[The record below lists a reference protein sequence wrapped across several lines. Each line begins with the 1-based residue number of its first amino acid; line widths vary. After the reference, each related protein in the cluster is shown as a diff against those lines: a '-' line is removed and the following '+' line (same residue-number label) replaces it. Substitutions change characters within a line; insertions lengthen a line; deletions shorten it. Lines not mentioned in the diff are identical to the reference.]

1 VIVRFATVAVAMT
14 ASLGGLYGGATM
26 VPGDDAGA
34 INDKH
39 AEQASTTLRTDLI
52 ATPLILPGRING
64 YIIGRYVISY
74 DGAIV
79 DDRHMPLTTV
89 ITHAANIFFYRN
101 AAETFWVGGPMGVDE
116 LADGLKMTIN
126 VTAGAPLVTALSVRQ
141 LDYLQSPEIR
151 QPVISFDN

>member
-1 VIVRFATVAVAMT
+1 MIVRFATVAVAMT

-26 VPGDDAGA
+26 PGPGAGA
-34 INDKH
+34 VNDKH
-39 AEQASTTLRTDLI
+39 AEPVSAILRTDLI

-79 DDRHMPLTTV
+79 EDRHLPLTTV
-89 ITHAANIFFYRN
+89 ITHAVNTFFYRN
-101 AAETFWVGGPMGVDE
+101 AAETFWVGGAMGVGD
-116 LADGLKMTIN
+116 LADGLKLVIN
-126 VTAGAPLVTALSVRQ
+126 ETAGAPLVTALSVRQ

>member
-1 VIVRFATVAVAMT
+1 MIARFAVVAVATT

-26 VPGDDAGA
+26 APGTDGA
-34 INDKH
+34 VNEKH

-52 ATPLILPGRING
+52 ATPLILPVRING

-79 DDRHMPLTTV
+79 DERQLPLTTV
-89 ITHAANIFFYRN
+89 VTHAANIFFYRN

-116 LADGLKMTIN
+116 LADGLKVAIN
-126 VTAGAPLVTALSVRQ
+126 ETAGAPLVSALSVRQ